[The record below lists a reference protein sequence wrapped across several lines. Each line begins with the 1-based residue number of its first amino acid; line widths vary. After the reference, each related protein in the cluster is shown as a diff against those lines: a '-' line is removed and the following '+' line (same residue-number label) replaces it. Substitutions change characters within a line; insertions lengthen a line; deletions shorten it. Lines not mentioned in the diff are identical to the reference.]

1 MILRENNGISVAEFG
16 AAFDVAHV
24 AHGFSTRREGLNMS
38 ISLGEGWEVVHENRR
53 RFLSALGLDYSK
65 TLWTKQVHGSNVVI
79 ADENTIPSPSLEADA
94 IVTDRPNIP
103 LFIVAAD
110 CVPILLWDP
119 VRRVIGAAHAGWRGT
134 AMCVVAEAVRT
145 MERAFGSLPQDIHAG
160 IGPSIG
166 PCCYEVGEE
175 VVSVYDECFPGWP
188 DLFPDRYGSKAKL
201 SLWESNRKQLI
212 DIGLES
218 ENIEVAGSCTAC
230 NTDIFYSERKEGRP
244 SGRFC
249 GVISLV

>member
-1 MILRENNGISVAEFG
+1 MILKENNGISVAEFA
-16 AAFDVAHV
+16 AAFDAKQV
-24 AHGFSTRREGLNMS
+24 AHGFSTRREDLNMS
-38 ISLGEGWEVVHENRR
+38 VSSGEPWEAIHSNRR
-53 RFLSALGLDYSK
+53 RFLASLGLDYSK
-65 TLWTKQVHGSNVVI
+65 TVWTKQVHGSNVVI
-79 ADENTIPSPSLEADA
+79 ADENTRPSPSLEADA
-94 IVTDRPNIP
+94 ILTDRPNIP

-119 VRRVIGAAHAGWRGT
+119 ARRVIGAAHAGWRGT
-134 AMCVVAEAVRT
+134 AIRVVTEAVKA
-145 MERAFGSLPQDIHAG
+145 MEKAFGSLPQDIHAG

-175 VVSVYDECFPGWP
+175 VVSVYDERFPGWP
-188 DLFPDRYGSKAKL
+188 DLFAERYGSKAKL

-212 DIGLES
+212 DIGLTP
-218 ENIEVAGSCTAC
+218 ENIEMAGSCTAC